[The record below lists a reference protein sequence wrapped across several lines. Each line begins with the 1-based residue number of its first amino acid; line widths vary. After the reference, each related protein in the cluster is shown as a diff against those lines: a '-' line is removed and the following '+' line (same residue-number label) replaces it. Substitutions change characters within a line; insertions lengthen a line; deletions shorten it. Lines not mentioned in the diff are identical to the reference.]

1 LFSSVP
7 VPAAATRRREGCG
20 GAAEGLRRG
29 CGSASCGEE
38 GARLNF
44 CRRAPMELGLGS
56 SRYLPCSFEAEFQG
70 QSVWIY
76 GTSLRRR
83 AVRDEAA
90 APRRRQLSG
99 TVPRGATPHTDGAVR
114 PSRSISQSTE
124 HRILEVYLP
133 LCSFANSYAY
143 CSHGVTLIAC
153 VAHAGGSAR
162 RAAPRRLA
170 QNRV

>member
-1 LFSSVP
+1 MLCLGRCCSHRWEKSSSPSGRMFLPMWLFFHTITIQLHDRS
-7 VPAAATRRREGCG
+7 
-20 GAAEGLRRG
+20 
-29 CGSASCGEE
+29 
-38 GARLNF
+38 RL
-44 CRRAPMELGLGS
+44 
-56 SRYLPCSFEAEFQG
+56 LPCSFEAEFQG

-83 AVRDEAA
+83 AVRDEAS

-114 PSRSISQSTE
+114 PSRSISQSKE
-124 HRILEVYLP
+124 HRLLEVHLP
-133 LCSFANSYAY
+133 LCSFANSYAF

-170 QNRV
+170 QNLV

>member
-1 LFSSVP
+1 MPDIVG
-7 VPAAATRRREGCG
+7 VNKCK
-20 GAAEGLRRG
+20 
-29 CGSASCGEE
+29 
-38 GARLNF
+38 
-44 CRRAPMELGLGS
+44 M
-56 SRYLPCSFEAEFQG
+56 YIPCSFEAEFQG

-83 AVRDEAA
+83 AVRDEAS

-114 PSRSISQSTE
+114 PSRSIGQSTE
-124 HRILEVYLP
+124 HRLLEVHLP